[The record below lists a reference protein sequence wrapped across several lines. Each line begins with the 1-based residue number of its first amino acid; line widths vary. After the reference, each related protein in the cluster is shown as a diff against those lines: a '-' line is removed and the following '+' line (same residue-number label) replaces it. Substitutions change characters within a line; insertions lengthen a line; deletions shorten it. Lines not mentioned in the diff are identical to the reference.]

1 MIPIVIHKYF
11 GYLLYE
17 ITFKK
22 LFELNIF
29 VLIINMQ
36 YHFLQYVK
44 QINKLRFEK
53 QWEYVQKKLVSKH
66 NVDIKFKE
74 FLLILE
80 GYFASYERLCRDK
93 NIAIG
98 NQLLYIFSFCSKY
111 IDDYFICNRLR
122 CIDIT
127 CERISDKIYNI
138 FIPIKH
144 GNYIKS
150 ELYF

>member
-1 MIPIVIHKYF
+1 MK
-11 GYLLYE
+11 
-17 ITFKK
+17 
-22 LFELNIF
+22 N
-29 VLIINMQ
+29 
-36 YHFLQYVK
+36 
-44 QINKLRFEK
+44 
-53 QWEYVQKKLVSKH
+53 QWEYVQKKLVSKN

-80 GYFASYERLCRDK
+80 GYFGSYERLCRDK
-93 NIAIG
+93 NIEIG
-98 NQLLYIFSFCSKY
+98 DQLSYIFCFCSNY

-138 FIPIKH
+138 FIPIRH